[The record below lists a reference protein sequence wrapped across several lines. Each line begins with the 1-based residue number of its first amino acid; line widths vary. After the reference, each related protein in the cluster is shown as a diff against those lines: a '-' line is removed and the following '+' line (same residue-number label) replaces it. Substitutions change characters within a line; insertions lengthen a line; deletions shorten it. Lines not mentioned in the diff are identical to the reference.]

1 MFVLVYSN
9 QDNDSKRFKT
19 RRYYLLKII
28 IDSFNIIMNGKNF
41 HDEAFGLDIK
51 QYEEMRKLTMTQG
64 EDYTTGCSL
73 DYDCI
78 RNLYRL
84 IAVDLNRQRE
94 LDADPKAIQQ
104 IQFVGQLKN
113 PDYAIVANESMF
125 VLAILEKV
133 KETRLPWLVN

>member
-51 QYEEMRKLTMTQG
+51 QYEEMRKLTTTQG
-64 EDYTTGCSL
+64 
-73 DYDCI
+73 
-78 RNLYRL
+78 
-84 IAVDLNRQRE
+84 
-94 LDADPKAIQQ
+94 
-104 IQFVGQLKN
+104 
-113 PDYAIVANESMF
+113 
-125 VLAILEKV
+125 
-133 KETRLPWLVN
+133 

>member
-41 HDEAFGLDIK
+41 HDEAIGLDIK
-51 QYEEMRKLTMTQG
+51 QYEEMRKLTTTQG

-104 IQFVGQLKN
+104 IQFVRQLKN

>member
-51 QYEEMRKLTMTQG
+51 QYEEMRKLTTTQG
-64 EDYTTGCSL
+64 EDCTTGCSL

-78 RNLYRL
+78 GNLYRL

-104 IQFVGQLKN
+104 IQFVRQLKN

>member
-1 MFVLVYSN
+1 
-9 QDNDSKRFKT
+9 
-19 RRYYLLKII
+19 
-28 IDSFNIIMNGKNF
+28 MNGKNF
-41 HDEAFGLDIK
+41 HDEAIGLDIK
-51 QYEEMRKLTMTQG
+51 QYEEIRKLTTTQG
-64 EDYTTGCSL
+64 EDYPTGCSL

-104 IQFVGQLKN
+104 IQFVRQLKN
-113 PDYAIVANESMF
+113 LDYAIVANESMF